1 MASFEGARVG
11 GALAGDGAGPLL
23 DAAGGGGGGGSSAP
37 WGTRTTTAGSAS
49 VVVDPI
55 VVAVVVSVAVSVV
68 SHATTAAAVAA
79 GRGAG
84 EDGVGDAVSSSSSAA
99 EDGEAADAA
108 TESLADGDGMS
119 RPSNPA
125 LAKPPSST
133 LPLAFPTASP
143 ALPQLLSARNVPLG
157 GDYRR
162 SRGTAIVVVPAV
174 LDRQRRRHH
183 WQWRRCESAMVYVN
197 STFSQILA
205 RANNIAS

>member
-108 TESLADGDGMS
+108 DAATESLADGDGMS

-143 ALPQLLSARNVPLG
+143 ALPQLLNARNVPLG
-157 GDYRR
+157 GDTIDALAARPLSLSRR
-162 SRGTAIVVVPAV
+162 FSIDSVVAIIGSGEGAIVV
-174 LDRQRRRHH
+174 L
-183 WQWRRCESAMVYVN
+183 
-197 STFSQILA
+197 
-205 RANNIAS
+205 